1 MLKPTPQGLADAVNA
16 LYRIRAIEGPPDAE
30 GNKTVWHQCALGAEL
45 VSTVNERRHVIRQEL
60 TLVQGYFVWTPNGGM
75 ATGVVE
81 EEGPKATANAGPVV
95 QMDQAL
101 DKERLSE
108 ALAALA
114 HYSGE
119 DKYIRHLLRVMTLA
133 RDGLSADDEASG
145 PGAPVLGSGG
155 QGWTA
160 KRWLYAAAAL
170 AALGLGAA
178 AAAVLR

>member
-1 MLKPTPQGLADAVNA
+1 MLKPTPQALADAVNA

-45 VSTVNERRHVIRQEL
+45 VSTVSERRHVIRQEL
-60 TLVQGYFVWTPNGGM
+60 TLVRSYFTWTPDAGM
-75 ATGVVE
+75 ATGVVVDD
-81 EEGPKATANAGPVV
+81 GPKAMANAGPAV
-95 QMDQAL
+95 QLDPAL

-114 HYSGE
+114 HYAGE

-133 RDGLSADDEASG
+133 RDGLSADDEDSVT
-145 PGAPVLGSGG
+145 GAPVIAPGAGSGS
-155 QGWTA
+155 A
-160 KRWLYAAAAL
+160 RRWLYAAAAL
-170 AALGLGAA
+170 AALGAA

>member
-1 MLKPTPQGLADAVNA
+1 MLKPTPQALADAVNA
-16 LYRIRAIEGPPDAE
+16 LYRIRAIEGPPDGE

-45 VSTVNERRHVIRQEL
+45 VSSVNERRHVIRQEL
-60 TLVQGYFVWTPNGGM
+60 TLVRSYFTWTPEAGL
-75 ATGVVE
+75 ATGVVLDD
-81 EEGPKATANAGPVV
+81 GPKALANAGPVV
-95 QMDQAL
+95 QLDPAL

-133 RDGLSADDEASG
+133 RDGLSADDEDSVTGGVMLA
-145 PGAPVLGSGG
+145 PGAGK
-155 QGWTA
+155 GWGA

-170 AALGLGAA
+170 AALGAV
-178 AAAVLR
+178 AAVVLR

>member
-1 MLKPTPQGLADAVNA
+1 MLKPTPQALADAVNA
-16 LYRIRAIEGPPDAE
+16 LYRIRAIEGPPDGE

-60 TLVQGYFVWTPNGGM
+60 TLVRSYFTWSPQAGM
-75 ATGVVE
+75 ATGVVLE
-81 EEGPKATANAGPVV
+81 DGPKAVANAGPVV
-95 QMDQAL
+95 QMDAAL

-119 DKYIRHLLRVMTLA
+119 DRYIRHLLRVMTLA
-133 RDGLSADDEASG
+133 RDGLSADDEDSVTGAS
-145 PGAPVLGSGG
+145 APAPSAGMGRA
-155 QGWTA
+155 A

-170 AALGLGAA
+170 AALGAA
-178 AAAVLR
+178 AAFVLR